1 MSEFSNS
8 IKIDHNKI
16 MYFMESVKN
25 MNYQIP
31 TFQREVVWDKIS
43 VKKLWDSIYK
53 FYPIGSILVWKTD
66 MKLQKHKSVGG
77 HLISDDVER
86 KEYQYIL
93 DGQQRTTS
101 LLTSL
106 FGGKI
111 ENKPNFDPK
120 LYVDLT
126 VINESE
132 TDDETYK
139 ERFLFWDEIDVGDG
153 KSTQNVKRKKKYDE
167 GLIVE
172 LKSIAED
179 FDSLL
184 DRIVEEKGYKSDESK
199 QLRAFKYVLDNYELS
214 FIELTGIA
222 VNEVCQIFERI
233 NQAGKPLDIFDI
245 VVAKTFVPKTE
256 TDKGFYLRELIDDFR
271 KKNDSNFMNISDLDY
286 LQILAVLIRIDNPN
300 SGVQNITN
308 IYLNEI
314 KTEHIMAVWEDAKTA
329 LLNTFKFFENYL
341 HLQPY
346 LIPYRYLYMTVTAYF
361 FRNKNPDYDFLI
373 KYFWYYSFH
382 SYDLLSNTTHL
393 HRHIDNMKIQREK
406 GVYPFETF
414 VFDKQKLRASKYSAT
429 GRFCSAILALYTNKE
444 PRDWQDKVMKVQVS
458 NYFATTDK
466 PQLHHVFPTN
476 SRFVLDHP
484 NDNQN
489 SLINIAFITQ
499 STNLKI
505 SNRDPN
511 DYLKDF
517 VDEKFDGI
525 MAEHFLPK
533 EFINLCGIDSL
544 PNNALSVFIEKRI
557 ELIEADLRE
566 KLKGIEFQTID
577 TKTE

>member
-1 MSEFSNS
+1 MDFTNVTNR
-8 IKIDHNKI
+8 IKPTDKSLLT
-16 MYFMESVKN
+16 YFEELREGK
-25 MNYQIP
+25 YQIP
-31 TFQREVVWDKIS
+31 TFQRDVVWES
-43 VKKLWDSIYK
+43 ERVKKLWDSIYK
-53 FYPIGSILVWKTD
+53 FYPLGSVLVWNTD
-66 MKLQKHKSVGG
+66 MKLQNHRDIGG
-77 HLISDDVER
+77 FVIPENVDSS
-86 KEYQYIL
+86 EYHYIL

-101 LLTSL
+101 LFTSL
-106 FGGKI
+106 D
-111 ENKPNFDPK
+111 ENNKERVI
-120 LYVDLT
+120 YVDLT
-126 VINESE
+126 VSNKDE

-139 ERFLFWDEIDVGDG
+139 EKFLFWSDIDDKDG
-153 KSTQNVKRKKKYDE
+153 TVKRNVSRLEKYRK
-167 GLIVE
+167 GLIVKLVDVIKHSGDLQNNIFKLTNDFNSTE
-172 LKSIAED
+172 MQEFLKIQNV
-179 FDSLL
+179 
-184 DRIVEEKGYKSDESK
+184 INNYK
-199 QLRAFKYVLDNYELS
+199 LS
-214 FIELTGIA
+214 FIDLRGIK
-222 VNEVCQIFERI
+222 VSEVCQIFERI

-271 KKNDSNFMNISDLDY
+271 EKNDSNFMNISDLDY

-314 KTEHIMAVWEDAKTA
+314 KTEYITAIWEDAKTA

-414 VFDKQKLRASKYSAT
+414 VFDKQKLRSSKYSAT
-429 GRFCSAILALYTNKE
+429 GRFCSAILSLYTNKE
-444 PRDWQDKVMKVQVS
+444 PRDWSDKVVKVQVA

-476 SRFVLDHP
+476 SKFVHDHP
-484 NDNQN
+484 NENQN
-489 SLINIAFITQ
+489 SLMNIAFITQ

-517 VDEKFDGI
+517 GDEKFSGI
-525 MAEHFLPK
+525 MAEHFLPH
-533 EFINLCGIDSL
+533 EFVDLCGAEKL